1 MGNVMVGGVCGAAM
15 AALVAVLVWGGQ
27 FTTLGAAAAA
37 GGVFGAV
44 VGGRGGDVATF
55 TGMRLMR
62 YAFLIVILGIV
73 AMAFGV
79 FSPVHRL
86 R

>member
-15 AALVAVLVWGGQ
+15 AAFVAVLVLGGQ
-27 FTTLGAAAAA
+27 PSTLGVAALA
-37 GGVFGAV
+37 GGVFGGVA
-44 VGGRGGDVATF
+44 GGQGADVATF
-55 TGMRLMR
+55 TGMRFMR

-79 FSPVHRL
+79 FGPVHRL
-86 R
+86 L